1 MEYSVIVPVEIKV
14 KVSRRLGLK
23 GQKVLGEIIKGK
35 VECLLEAS
43 ALVNLT
49 LGPCQLVPFHS
60 DQLDFGP
67 VSVSHREA

>member
-14 KVSRRLGLK
+14 KVPRRMGLE
-23 GQKVLGEIIKGK
+23 GQKELGRIMQGK

-43 ALVNLT
+43 AMMA
-49 LGPCQLVPFHS
+49 PFHS

-67 VSVSHREA
+67 VSVSHKEV

>member
-43 ALVNLT
+43 ALV
-49 LGPCQLVPFHS
+49 VPFHS

-67 VSVSHREA
+67 ASVSHREA

>member
-14 KVSRRLGLK
+14 KVPRSMSLK
-23 GQKVLGEIIKGK
+23 RQRELGEITKGK

-43 ALVNLT
+43 AMM
-49 LGPCQLVPFHS
+49 VPFHS

-67 VSVSHREA
+67 VSVS